1 MRKVVKTIDSIV
13 TAGGYIASFLCLL
26 LVAVVV
32 YGVFTRY
39 ILKAPSDWIMEI
51 SQYLFCG
58 ISLFATGYAL
68 LKKSHISIDI
78 MRLRLS
84 SKTQKYFDLVQYP
97 IVMSIS
103 FILIWMG
110 GEEFWRA
117 FINNTRSESVLGLL
131 LWPVWSTIPMGGILL
146 LLAAISGC
154 FKFFFNLEDNS

>member
-1 MRKVVKTIDSIV
+1 MKKVIRAIDYIV
-13 TAGGYIASFLCLL
+13 TAGGYIAGFLCLL

-39 ILKAPSDWIMEI
+39 VLHIASDWIMEV

-58 ISLFATGYAL
+58 ISLLGTGYAFME
-68 LKKSHISIDI
+68 KSHVTIDI
-78 MRLRLS
+78 FRITLS
-84 SKTQKYFDLVQYP
+84 AKTQQYLELVQYP

-103 FILIWMG
+103 FVLIWMG

-117 FINNTRSESVLGLL
+117 FVNNYISESVVGLP
-131 LWPVWSTIPMGGILL
+131 LWPVWLTIPIGGILL

-154 FKFFFNLEDNS
+154 FKFFLKVETK